1 MLNEDF
7 YYFKI
12 FYNIKSTPSCFKD
25 VLHYSYIFTTNFV
38 PFGLLSN
45 TAIFPS
51 CNYTIFFVID
61 NPKPEELSSVVVLD
75 LSTL

>member
-1 MLNEDF
+1 MKISLILNF
-7 YYFKI
+7 YY
-12 FYNIKSTPSCFKD
+12 IKSTPSYFKD

-45 TAIFPS
+45 TTIFPS
-51 CNYTIFFVID
+51 CNSTIFFVID
-61 NPKPEELSSVVVLD
+61 NPNPEELSSVVVLD